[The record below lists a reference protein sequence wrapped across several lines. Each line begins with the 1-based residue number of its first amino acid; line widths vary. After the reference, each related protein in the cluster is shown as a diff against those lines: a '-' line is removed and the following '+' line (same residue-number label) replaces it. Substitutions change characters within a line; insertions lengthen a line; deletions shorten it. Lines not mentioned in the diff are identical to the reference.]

1 MTTNYPGIDYSLGL
15 ANVDS
20 ANGIHYGVISQHSVL
35 QAWADSAEPDY
46 GEPHCPK
53 CGGDVVEAHICYNS
67 LVDGDKHWSNL
78 YSHGID
84 DYACENCEVY
94 LDSADVF
101 GDEPCAWGVD
111 DGEYLLTDCLD
122 SDVFVLK
129 SPYYTFAQYCSP
141 CVPGAGN
148 LNSYCENGVKTY
160 CLGHDWFDDGKA
172 PYPVYS
178 VETNK
183 EVAP

>member
-20 ANGIHYGVISQHSVL
+20 ANGIHYGVISQNSVL
-35 QAWADSAEPDY
+35 QAWADAAEPDY

-53 CGGDVVEAHICYNS
+53 CGNVVTENDDSDA
-67 LVDGDKHWSNL
+67 WSRL
-78 YSHGID
+78 YSHGAE
-84 DYACENCEVY
+84 DYVCKNCKVT

-101 GDEPCAWGVD
+101 GDEPGAWTVD

-148 LNSYCENGVKTY
+148 LNSYCRDGVKTY
-160 CLGHDWFDDGKA
+160 CLGHDWFDNGKA